1 MKILECHE
9 IPKDIDLDDY
19 HLEDYDVFTFDDGL
33 YSQYLNVEKFLKYN
47 KPMYFFISTGIVHS
61 NNSDQ
66 IDQIEFENCL
76 IAHNNFFRNNDTR
89 PYMTWKQ
96 IKELSTL
103 ENVFIG
109 GHTHFHPYLEKFSN
123 IKRMQIAKKEIDL
136 MLKTFSEHNIKISSF
151 CFPYNFDFFVYK
163 KLLKNLE
170 FFGPKRIPLFEEKYN
185 EKILSYYD
193 FQKP

>member
-19 HLEDYDVFTFDDGL
+19 NLEDYDVFTFDDGL

-61 NNSDQ
+61 NNSE
-66 IDQIEFENCL
+66 QIEFVNCL
-76 IAHNNFFRNNDTR
+76 TAHNNFFKNKDTR
-89 PYMTWKQ
+89 PYMTWEQ
-96 IKELSTL
+96 IKELSKL
-103 ENVFIG
+103 KNVFIG
-109 GHTHFHPYLEKFSN
+109 GHTHFHPFLEKFHEV
-123 IKRMQIAKKEIDL
+123 KRMKIALKEIEL
-136 MLKTFSEHNIKISSF
+136 MLKTFSEHNLEISSF
-151 CFPYNFDFFVYK
+151 CFPYNFDYFLYRK
-163 KLLKNLE
+163 ILKNFK
-170 FFGPKRIPLFEEKYN
+170 FFGPGRIPIFKENYN